1 MKTGT
6 AADFLIRAVLDE
18 TFRELAIA
26 DPQRAFEGYD
36 LSPDQRESLRRR
48 DGRVLGL
55 RGEVVA
61 PPDEE
66 RPASAAQ
73 PPLPKLP
80 EVTLLLRLTPQ
91 SAQLPD
97 STSKVTYAAALSTW
111 PGNEEIKN
119 ADGEPSDVAWVI
131 RITPTVLERREEGWH
146 VAYAAVIQP
155 LAVDLA
161 GSSLTAQEK
170 GASPWNH
177 QVESDAAKMAAQA
190 VLTSGADGRYAR
202 LLDLVHALQPG
213 NERD

>member
-1 MKTGT
+1 MKSGT

-18 TFRELAIA
+18 AFRDLAIA
-26 DPQRAFEGYD
+26 DPERAFEGYD
-36 LSPDQRESLRRR
+36 LNSDQRESLRRR

-55 RGEVVA
+55 LGEVV
-61 PPDEE
+61 PPPAEHE
-66 RPASAAQ
+66 RTSSAE
-73 PPLPKLP
+73 PLPKLP
-80 EVTLLLRLTPQ
+80 EVKLLLRLTPQ

-97 STSKVTYAAALSTW
+97 STSKVTYAATLSAW
-111 PGNEEIKN
+111 PGDQEAKV
-119 ADGEPSDVAWVI
+119 ATGEPSDVAWVI
-131 RITPTVLERREEGWH
+131 RIKPTVLERRDEGLN
-146 VAYAAVIQP
+146 VAYAAAIQP

-190 VLTSGADGRYAR
+190 VLASGADGRYAR